1 MARMSAGLD
10 VKGGGLGGSDGETP
24 RRQPTIADVAERAS
38 VSPTT
43 VSHVLTGNRKVG
55 NATLRRVQAAMEE
68 LNFRPHA
75 GARSLRAGK
84 TDVVALVVPFYDW
97 ASQPV
102 LMPYIFGVV
111 DAARQH
117 GWNVMLVTGGSSGSA
132 VADVVGSR
140 MVDGVLLMEVR
151 VDDERLELIEQLAI
165 PAVALGMP
173 SEPGKIPY
181 VDFDFEGAGRLCV
194 QYLVG
199 LGHSHIGLLASPP
212 GTFEK
217 KLGYANRLWR
227 GVAGGLQ
234 EAGLAFH
241 GLPMEPNMEGAQRA
255 LDTLFEEE
263 PALGALIVFSEGMV
277 DLLMQVLQQRGRS
290 VPADISVVA
299 VGWGELT
306 KHVVPA
312 LTYVNIP
319 AVELGRNAVELLA
332 GQGPATL
339 LPAHMVVGGTVAPPP
354 AT

>member
-1 MARMSAGLD
+1 MARRTSAGIDFEGNALP
-10 VKGGGLGGSDGETP
+10 GSDGETP
-24 RRQPTIADVAERAS
+24 RHPPTIADVAERAS

-43 VSHVLTGNRKVG
+43 VSHVLTGHRKVG
-55 NATLRRVQAAMEE
+55 TTTLRRVQAAMEE

-97 ASQPV
+97 ASEPV
-102 LMPYIFGVV
+102 LMPYIYGVV

-117 GWNVMLVTGGSSGSA
+117 GWNVMLVTGGSGSE

-140 MVDGVLLMEVR
+140 IVDGVVLMEVR
-151 VDDERLELIEQLAI
+151 VDDERLAVIEQLAI

-173 SEPGKIPY
+173 SEPGKVPF

-194 QYLVG
+194 QHLVG

-255 LDTLFEEE
+255 LDTLFGEE
-263 PALGALIVFSEGMV
+263 PALGALIVFSEGMI
-277 DLLMQVLQQRGRS
+277 DLLMQVLQQRGKA

-319 AVELGRNAVELLA
+319 AVELGRAAIELLA
-332 GQGPATL
+332 AQGPGTL
-339 LPAHMVVGGTVAPPP
+339 LAADMVPGGTVAPPT

>member
-1 MARMSAGLD
+1 MPSA
-10 VKGGGLGGSDGETP
+10 
-24 RRQPTIADVAERAS
+24 TITEVASRAGVAPS
-38 VSPTT
+38 T
-43 VSHVLTGNRKVG
+43 VSYVLSGNRSISEETRARV
-55 NATLRRVQAAMEE
+55 RRAIEE
-68 LNFRPHA
+68 LHYRPHA

-97 ASQPV
+97 ASEPV
-102 LMPYIFGVV
+102 LMPYVYGVV
-111 DAARQH
+111 DAAHRH
-117 GWNVMLVTGGSSGSA
+117 GWNVMLVTGGSGGSE

-140 MVDGVLLMEVR
+140 MVDGVVLMEVR
-151 VDDERLELIEQLAI
+151 VDDERLTVIEQLAI

-173 SEPGKIPY
+173 SEPGNVPF
-181 VDFDFEGAGRLCV
+181 VDFDFEGAGLLCV
-194 QYLVG
+194 QHLVG

-241 GLPMEPNMEGAQRA
+241 GLPMEPNMEGVQGA

-263 PALGALIVFSEGMV
+263 PALGALVVFSEGMI
-277 DLLMQVLQQRGRS
+277 DLLMQALQQRGKA
-290 VPADISVVA
+290 VPADVSVIA

-306 KHVVPA
+306 KHVVPP

-319 AVELGRNAVELLA
+319 AVEMGRTAIEVLA
-332 GQGPATL
+332 EEGPGTL
-339 LPAHMVVGGTVAPPP
+339 LPASVVAGGTVGPPP